1 MSILGR
7 RRLNGLP
14 MGTIAA
20 VGAAPSQVI
29 NLVVSGATQTTLA
42 ITFSASAGAA
52 PITYSGF
59 VSVHGSGTWSQ
70 NSGSIGATGGT
81 LSGLSP
87 NTSYDLRIVATNAYG
102 SSTTDLL
109 TGTVTSSSPTATSF
123 KVSLSQ
129 VSGPAGTAVVMTV
142 APITG
147 SWPSAETV
155 TPSTSGLVGS
165 FDNSSLVG
173 SGNAGLTFTF
183 TPASGPG
190 TTGALTASAAG
201 MTNISGPQAY
211 TVSAVTTTSTANRF
225 DMVVGSSAAAIG
237 SAVQVTIYPN
247 AKFPSGKIVLSGT
260 NGSFSS
266 SPTISL
272 TSGSTTPV
280 TVTYTPASGGEH
292 AISATNTAGL
302 YNPYPAPL
310 TVFSSAAGT
319 SRSIAVALTR
329 SDMVTFQRDA
339 PSGNPSGFSMPWAKG
354 WGEVWFNVAALAGA
368 SAGLWVRLYDAMSSG
383 ASPSPATGTA
393 LHASPVQVY
402 GQITATGIVRVLLP
416 AGPYIYYADVATDS
430 AFTNPVRIIQR
441 FRVGVVIGHFSRSQ
455 ESGLSRAYAYS
466 QNVPLPTSYAK
477 TASWVTFDYRY
488 SDNDSGWFVHDGVT
502 IDPYQ
507 YHYSESTSSG
517 AQEMGRLIE
526 SQLGVCVGITGSSA
540 TGGGLDV
547 MVNHDGSL
555 TSGFTGTVAASVGNK
570 FRYFWMATGNWEGV
584 DSTNFPNE
592 THAEV
597 RTRFFGAVDYIGR
610 TYPSCA
616 VIGWVAGAS
625 GIFGSDGSSLLGY
638 TRNQSILLNEIEPAN
653 PMVVSKEC
661 YNWNEFYSGHS
672 TMAARVH
679 YVRAGFRQLMAAE
692 LSGFGG
698 YQTTSRGP
706 RLATSGTIQGN
717 GRIISIPY
725 TLSAGSSL
733 LAVGINYNNPAFAI
747 SSATN
752 TELASLFSVFQSGG
766 YQGNGKA
773 IQIDSAAI
781 NSAAG
786 TIDLTLSGSSG
797 ITFVDSTTA
806 ASPNSFTVH
815 YAADFGLSNSSIT
828 PSYTGS
834 ATRAVM
840 IADDRIDTTNGI
852 AYGWHMR
859 PALDIAISAV

>member
-1 MSILGR
+1 MPILGR
-7 RRLNGLP
+7 RRLNGIP
-14 MGTIAA
+14 MGAIAPAGDAPSRVSNLA
-20 VGAAPSQVI
+20 VG
-29 NLVVSGATQTTLA
+29 LTTQTT
-42 ITFSASAGAA
+42 IPVTFTAATGAT
-52 PITYSGF
+52 PINYIGF
-59 VSVHGSGTWSQ
+59 VSVHGSGAWSQ
-70 NSGSIGATGGT
+70 NNGSIGPTGGT

-87 NTSYDLRIVATNAYG
+87 NTSYDLRISATNIYG
-102 SSTTDLL
+102 SSATDLL
-109 TGTVTSSSPTATSF
+109 TGTSTSSSPATSF
-123 KVSLSQ
+123 RVSLSQ
-129 VSGPAGTAVVMTV
+129 ASAPAGTAVVMTV
-142 APITG
+142 VPVAG

-173 SGNAGLTFTF
+173 SGTAALTFTF

-190 TTGALTASAAG
+190 TAGTLAASAPG
-201 MTNISGPQAY
+201 MTSISSPQGY
-211 TVSAVTTTSTANRF
+211 SVTGVTTTSTANRF
-225 DMVVGSSAAAIG
+225 DMVVGSSAAAAG

-247 AKFPSGKIVLSGT
+247 ARFPSGNIVLSGT

-266 SPTISL
+266 SPTIAL
-272 TSGSTTPV
+272 ISGSTTPV

-310 TVFSSAAGT
+310 TVFASASGT

-339 PSGNPSGFSMPWAKG
+339 PSGNPSGFSLSWAKG
-354 WGEVWFNVAALAGA
+354 WGEVWLNVTALTGA
-368 SAGLWVRLYDAMSSG
+368 SAGLWVRLYDAVSSG
-383 ASPSPATGTA
+383 ASSSPATGTA
-393 LHASPVQVY
+393 LHSDPVQVY
-402 GQITATGIVRVLLP
+402 GQIAATGIVRVLLP

-430 AFTNPVRIIQR
+430 AFTNPVRIAER

-488 SDNDSGWFVHDGVT
+488 SDYDSGWFLHDGVT

-517 AQEMGRLIE
+517 AQEIGRLIE

-555 TSGFTGTVAASVGNK
+555 TSGFTGTVAAAVGNK
-570 FRYFWMATGNWEGV
+570 FRYLWMATGNWEAI
-584 DSTNFPNE
+584 DSTNYPNE
-592 THAEV
+592 THAEL

-616 VIGWVAGAS
+616 VIGWVSSAS
-625 GIFGSDGSSLLGY
+625 GVFGNDGSSLLGY
-638 TRNQSILLNEIEPAN
+638 TRNQAILLNEIEPAN

-661 YNWNEFYSGHS
+661 YNWNEFYSGHA
-672 TMAARVH
+672 TMAARVQ

-692 LSGFGG
+692 LSRFGG
-698 YQTTSRGP
+698 YQTNNRGP
-706 RLATSGTIQGN
+706 RLATSGTIRTGT
-717 GRIISIPY
+717 RIITVPY
-725 TLSAGSSL
+725 TLSNGSSL
-733 LAVGINYNNPAFAI
+733 QAVGINFSNPSFTI
-747 SSATN
+747 GSATN

-773 IQIDSAAI
+773 IRIDSANI
-781 NSAAG
+781 NGAAG
-786 TIDLTLSGSSG
+786 TIDLTLFGSSG
-797 ITFVDSTTA
+797 ITFVDNTTA
-806 ASPNSFTVH
+806 TVPNSLTVH
-815 YAADFGLSNSSIT
+815 YAADFGLSNNSIT